1 MIMMISDRIDGRAD
15 ISPLGYV
22 ALFAAMF
29 VLAWVIA
36 G

>member
-1 MIMMISDRIDGRAD
+1 MMMSERIDGRAD

-22 ALFAAMF
+22 ALFAGMF
-29 VLAWVIA
+29 VLAWVMA